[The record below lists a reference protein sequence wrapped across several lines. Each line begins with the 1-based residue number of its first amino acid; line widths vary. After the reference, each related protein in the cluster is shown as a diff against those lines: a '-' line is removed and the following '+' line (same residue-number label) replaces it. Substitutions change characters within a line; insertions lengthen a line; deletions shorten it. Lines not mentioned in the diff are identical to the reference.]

1 MTLAERKER
10 VKEIIIILEKI
21 EKEKDT
27 VIKIQYYERAA
38 KLLDDY
44 MKYIE
49 ELEDLMNPKEKD
61 EN

>member
-10 VKEIIIILEKI
+10 VKEIIIDLENLTKA
-21 EKEKDT
+21 KDIS
-27 VIKIQYYERAA
+27 IKNQDYERAA
-38 KLLDDY
+38 KIRDDIR
-44 MKYIE
+44 KFTD

>member
-10 VKEIIIILEKI
+10 VKEIIIDLENLT
-21 EKEKDT
+21 KEKDIS
-27 VIKIQYYERAA
+27 IKNQDYERAA
-38 KLLDDY
+38 KIRDDIR
-44 MKYIE
+44 KFTD